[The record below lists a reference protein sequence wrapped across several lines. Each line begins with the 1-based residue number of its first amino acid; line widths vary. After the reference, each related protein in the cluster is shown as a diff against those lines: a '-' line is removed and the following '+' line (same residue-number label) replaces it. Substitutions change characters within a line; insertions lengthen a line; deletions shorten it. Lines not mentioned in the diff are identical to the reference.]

1 MAIFKYSEIGIS
13 GISAA
18 VPKEKNNNLTPND
31 FFTEKEAKSVVKM
44 TGIKERRVAPSNIC
58 ASDLCYEAAEQLL
71 KDMAIDK
78 NTIDVLIFISQT
90 PDYRMPSTGIILQ
103 HRLGLSK
110 SCAAFDINLG
120 CSGYVYGLCLAY
132 SFCKQKTINK
142 VLLLNGETRTKVYS
156 FKDKSTG
163 LLFGDAGAATLIERN
178 KDAGD
183 SFFSLN
189 ADGSRYHFIMI
200 PAGGYRYPSSPETVK
215 EKVFED
221 GSIRT
226 DEQGIM
232 DGSGV
237 FDFTIQDVP
246 QDIIRVLNES
256 GRSIN
261 DIDIFLFHQANKFIT
276 DHIAKK
282 MGIPLEK
289 VPYSLDKFG
298 NTSSVSIPLNI
309 VSELSN
315 QLPNEAKT
323 VLMTGFGVG
332 LSWATGLLN
341 LIRPYIS
348 KLIEI

>member
-1 MAIFKYSEIGIS
+1 MAIFKYSGIGIS

-18 VPKEKNNNLTPND
+18 APKEKYNNLVHND
-31 FFTEKEAKSVVKM
+31 FFTEEEVKSIVNK
-44 TGIKERRVAPSNIC
+44 TGIKERRVASSNIC
-58 ASDLCYEAAEQLL
+58 ASDLCYFAAEQLL
-71 KDMAIDK
+71 KEMVIDI

-90 PDYRMPSTGIILQ
+90 ADYRMPATSIILQ
-103 HRLGLSK
+103 DRLGLPK

-120 CSGYVYGLCLAY
+120 CSGYVYGLSLAF
-132 SFCKQKTINK
+132 SLCTHNTIRK

-178 KDAGD
+178 KDAGE
-183 SFFSLN
+183 SIFSLN
-189 ADGSRYHFIMI
+189 SDGSMYQSIMI
-200 PAGGYRYPSSPETVK
+200 PAGGYRYPSSSETVK
-215 EKVFED
+215 EKVFDD

-246 QDIIRVLNES
+246 WDITRVLHES
-256 GRSIN
+256 GKAIN

-309 VSELSN
+309 VSELSY
-315 QLPNEAKT
+315 QLSNEVKT

-341 LIRPYIS
+341 LNKPYIS
-348 KLIEI
+348 QLIEI

>member
-1 MAIFKYSEIGIS
+1 MAIFKYSGIGIS

-18 VPKEKNNNLTPND
+18 APKEKYNNLVHND
-31 FFTEKEAKSVVKM
+31 FFTEKEVKSIIDK
-44 TGIKERRVAPSNIC
+44 TGIKERRVASSNIC
-58 ASDLCYEAAEQLL
+58 ASDLCYFAAKQLL
-71 KDMAIDK
+71 KEMVIDI

-90 PDYRMPSTGIILQ
+90 ADYRMPATSIILQ
-103 HRLGLSK
+103 DRLGLPK

-120 CSGYVYGLCLAY
+120 CSGYVYGLSLAF
-132 SFCKQKTINK
+132 SLCTHNTIRK

-178 KDAGD
+178 KDAGE
-183 SFFSLN
+183 SIFSLN
-189 ADGSRYHFIMI
+189 SDGSRYQSIMI
-200 PAGGYRYPSSPETVK
+200 PAGGYRYPSSSETVK
-215 EKVFED
+215 EKVFDD

-246 QDIIRVLNES
+246 WDITRVLHES
-256 GRSIN
+256 GKAIN
-261 DIDIFLFHQANKFIT
+261 DIDIFLFHQANKFIV

-309 VSELSN
+309 VSELSY
-315 QLPNEAKT
+315 QLSNEVKT

-341 LIRPYIS
+341 LNKPYIS
-348 KLIEI
+348 QLIEI

>member
-1 MAIFKYSEIGIS
+1 MSYLHFNNVSITS
-13 GISAA
+13 ISAA
-18 VPKEKNNNLTPND
+18 IPKRIINNKDYTH
-31 FFTEKEAKSVVKM
+31 FMSEQEVQTVIKM
-44 TGIKERRVAPSNIC
+44 TGIEQRRFADDKIC
-58 ASDLCYEAAEQLL
+58 SSDLCYEAAIKLFNET
-71 KDMAIDK
+71 DINK
-78 NTIDVLIFISQT
+78 NDIDVLLFVSQT
-90 PDYRMPSTGIILQ
+90 PDYRTPPTSMMLADK
-103 HRLGLSK
+103 LGLK
-110 SCAAFDINLG
+110 ENLGAFDINLG

-132 SFCKQKTINK
+132 SFCAQKTIDK

-189 ADGSRYHFIMI
+189 ADGSKYQFIMI
-200 PAGGYRYPSSPETVK
+200 PAGGYRYPSSSETVK
-215 EKVFED
+215 EKVFDD

-289 VPYSLDKFG
+289 VPYSLEKFG

-309 VSELSN
+309 VSELSH
-315 QLPNEAKT
+315 QLPNETKT

-341 LIRPYIS
+341 LTRPYIS

>member
-1 MAIFKYSEIGIS
+1 MAIFKYSGIGIS

-18 VPKEKNNNLTPND
+18 APKEKYNNLVHND
-31 FFTEKEAKSVVKM
+31 FFTEEEVKSIVNK
-44 TGIKERRVAPSNIC
+44 TGIKERRVASSNIC
-58 ASDLCYEAAEQLL
+58 ASDLCYFAAKQLL
-71 KDMAIDK
+71 KEMVIDI

-90 PDYRMPSTGIILQ
+90 ADYRMPATSIILQ
-103 HRLGLSK
+103 DRLGLPNT
-110 SCAAFDINLG
+110 CAAFDINLG
-120 CSGYVYGLCLAY
+120 CSGYVYGLSLAF
-132 SFCKQKTINK
+132 SLCTHNTIRK

-178 KDAGD
+178 KDAGE
-183 SFFSLN
+183 SIFSLN
-189 ADGSRYHFIMI
+189 SDGSRYQSIMI
-200 PAGGYRYPSSPETVK
+200 PAGGYRYPSSSETVK
-215 EKVFED
+215 EKVFDD

-232 DGSGV
+232 DGSSV
-237 FDFTIQDVP
+237 FGFAIQEVP
-246 QDIIRVLNES
+246 WDITRVLHES
-256 GRSIN
+256 GKAIN
-261 DIDIFLFHQANKFIT
+261 DIDIFLFHQANKFIV

-309 VSELSN
+309 VSELSY
-315 QLPNEAKT
+315 QLSNEVKT

-341 LIRPYIS
+341 LNKPYIS
-348 KLIEI
+348 QLIEI